1 MELADSEKREL
12 LDVANALA
20 DAGREVTLK
29 YFRTDGLQADN
40 KDAAAYDPVTRADR
54 EAELAIRAILET
66 RRPEDGILGEEF
78 PDKPTKSG
86 LTWVIDP
93 IDGTRAYISGN
104 PSWGILIGLDDGN
117 GPILGIVDQPYIG
130 ERFIGGFG
138 KSEMVRGDTSQ
149 TLKTSTRTDLSDA
162 ILFTTFPEVG
172 TDLERQAFSAVRDQV
187 RLTRYGLDCYAYML
201 LAMGQIDIV
210 IEAGLHPFDVQ
221 GPIGVIKA
229 AGGIIT
235 NWQGE
240 PVHMGGQ
247 VLAAGNATMHAHAME
262 IIRKLT

>member
-1 MELADSEKREL
+1 MELTDSEKREL

-20 DAGREVTLK
+20 DAGRAVTLK
-29 YFRTDGLQADN
+29 YFRTDGLLADN

-54 EAELAIRAILET
+54 EAELAIREILAA
-66 RRPEDGILGEEF
+66 RRPKDGILGEEF
-78 PDKPTKSG
+78 PDKPSNSG

-117 GPILGIVDQPYIG
+117 GPILGVVDQPYIG
-130 ERFIGGFG
+130 ERFVGGFG
-138 KSEMVRGDTSQ
+138 KAEMLRGETIRA
-149 TLKTSTRTDLSDA
+149 LKTSTRTDLSDA
-162 ILFTTFPEVG
+162 ILFTTFPELG
-172 TDLERQAFSAVRDQV
+172 TDIERLAFEAVRDRV

-210 IEAGLHPFDVQ
+210 IEAGLHPFDIQ
-221 GPIGVIKA
+221 GPIGVIEA
-229 AGGIIT
+229 AGGIVT

-247 VLAAGNATMHAHAME
+247 ILAAGNAEIHAQALA
-262 IIRKLT
+262 ILSKA

>member
-1 MELADSEKREL
+1 MELSTSEQNEL
-12 LDVANALA
+12 LNVAHALA

-29 YFRTDGLQADN
+29 YFRSEGLQADN

-54 EAELAIRAILET
+54 EAELAIRDILET
-66 RRPEDGILGEEF
+66 RRPSDGILGEEF
-78 PDKPTKSG
+78 PDKPSKSG

-93 IDGTRAYISGN
+93 IDGTRAFISGN

-117 GPILGIVDQPYIG
+117 GPILGMVDQPYIG

-138 KSEMVRGDTSQ
+138 KSEMLRGDNSQ
-149 TLKTSTRTDLSDA
+149 TLKTSARTDLTDA
-162 ILFTTFPEVG
+162 ILFTTFPELG
-172 TDLERQAFSAVRDQV
+172 TDMERMAFEAVRDQV

-210 IEAGLHPFDVQ
+210 IEAGLHPFDIQ
-221 GPIGVIKA
+221 GPIGVIEA
-229 AGGIIT
+229 AGGIVT

-247 VLAAGNATMHAHAME
+247 ILAAGNAHMHAQALE
-262 IIRKLT
+262 ILRKST

>member
-1 MELADSEKREL
+1 MKLADSEKREL

-66 RRPEDGILGEEF
+66 RRPDDGILGEEF

-117 GPILGIVDQPYIG
+117 GPILGMVDQPYIG

-138 KSEMVRGDTSQ
+138 KSEMLRGET
-149 TLKTSTRTDLSDA
+149 TRPLKTSPNTDLSDA
-162 ILFTTFPEVG
+162 ILFTTFPELG
-172 TDLERQAFSAVRDQV
+172 TDAERIAFEAVRDQV

-210 IEAGLHPFDVQ
+210 IEAGLHPFDIQ
-221 GPIGVIKA
+221 GPIGVIEA
-229 AGGIIT
+229 AGGIVT
-235 NWQGE
+235 NWQGK

-247 VLAAGNATMHAHAME
+247 ILAAGNATIHAKALK
-262 IIRKLT
+262 ILGKSS

>member
-1 MELADSEKREL
+1 MELTDSEKREL

-29 YFRTDGLQADN
+29 YFRTDGLLADN

-66 RRPEDGILGEEF
+66 RRPDDGILGEEF

-104 PSWGILIGLDDGN
+104 PSWGILIGLDAGN
-117 GPILGIVDQPYIG
+117 GPILGLVDQPYIG

-138 KSEMVRGDTSQ
+138 KSEMLRGDALRQ
-149 TLKTSTRTDLSDA
+149 LKTSPCTDLSDA
-162 ILFTTFPEVG
+162 ILFTTFPEIG
-172 TDLERQAFSAVRDQV
+172 TPAERMAFEAVRDQV

-201 LAMGQIDIV
+201 LTMGQIDIV
-210 IEAGLHPFDVQ
+210 IEAGLHPFDIQ
-221 GPIGVIKA
+221 GPIGVIEA
-229 AGGIIT
+229 AGGIVT

-247 VLAAGNATMHAHAME
+247 ILAAGNAEMHAQALA
-262 IIRKLT
+262 ILSKV